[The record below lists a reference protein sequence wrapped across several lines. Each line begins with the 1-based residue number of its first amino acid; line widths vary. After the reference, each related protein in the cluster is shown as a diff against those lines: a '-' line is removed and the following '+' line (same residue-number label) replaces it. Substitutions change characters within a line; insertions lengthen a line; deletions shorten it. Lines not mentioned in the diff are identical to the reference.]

1 MFYDVR
7 KEGLDAS
14 TVKIIAIIAM
24 TVDHL
29 TWLLFPGL
37 QKEWYIL
44 FLHAIGRLTA
54 PIMWYFIAEG
64 SYYTKNSKK
73 YILRLFIFAFI
84 SHFAFT
90 FWSM

>member
-29 TWLLFPGL
+29 T
-37 QKEWYIL
+37 
-44 FLHAIGRLTA
+44 
-54 PIMWYFIAEG
+54 
-64 SYYTKNSKK
+64 
-73 YILRLFIFAFI
+73 
-84 SHFAFT
+84 
-90 FWSM
+90 